1 MIMSLVRR
9 SLLMLRGW
17 LAAVLEPAPDP
28 RRAFAEADERHRML
42 LARVRHALVTL
53 SGAKLRL
60 ESRAA
65 DLRGR
70 LRGMETEAHEA
81 LVAGRED
88 LARLVLER
96 RWAAERSLGA
106 VEGEVREL
114 QQEEQRLALVEQR
127 LGTQIEAFRARQE
140 VIAARHS
147 AAEAQ
152 VRLSEAFTG
161 VSGELADLGLT
172 LDQVE
177 QRTERLESRAA
188 ALDRLVDTGLLEAP
202 GSGTGALDRQ
212 LGELDRA
219 RAIEAHLDE
228 LKRRAGGMDRPRP
241 DASNPAR
248 RGEPP

>member
-1 MIMSLVRR
+1 MTRSFVRR
-9 SLLMLRGW
+9 SVLMFRGLL
-17 LAAVLEPAPDP
+17 ATILEPAPDP

-42 LARVRHALVTL
+42 LARVRHALGAI
-53 SGAKLRL
+53 SGARLRL

-70 LRGMETEAHEA
+70 LIGMETEATES
-81 LVAGRED
+81 LRAGRED

-96 RWAAERSLGA
+96 RYAAARAL
-106 VEGEVREL
+106 EGVDVEVRDLER
-114 QQEEQRLALVEQR
+114 EEQRLALVEQR
-127 LGTQIEAFRARQE
+127 LGTQIETFRARQD

-152 VRLSEAFTG
+152 VQLSEALTG

-188 ALDRLVDTGLLEAP
+188 ALDLLVDTGHLEPPA
-202 GSGTGALDRQ
+202 SRAGALDSQ
-212 LGELDRA
+212 LGVLDRA
-219 RAIEAHLDE
+219 RAIEAEIDA
-228 LKRRAGGMDRPRP
+228 LKRRMKGAGPNDSSAAL
-241 DASNPAR
+241 D
-248 RGEPP
+248 

>member
-1 MIMSLVRR
+1 MSLVRR
-9 SLLMLRGW
+9 SMLMFHGW

-28 RRAFAEADERHRML
+28 RRAFAAADERHRML
-42 LARVRHALVTL
+42 LTRVRHALGAI
-53 SGAKLRL
+53 SGARLRL

-70 LRGMETEAHEA
+70 LVGMETEAAES
-81 LVAGRED
+81 LSAGRED

-96 RWAAERSLGA
+96 RHAAARALGA
-106 VEGEVREL
+106 VEVEARDL
-114 QQEEQRLALVEQR
+114 QQEEQRLALVDQR
-127 LGTQIEAFRARQE
+127 LGTQIETFRARQD

-152 VRLSEAFTG
+152 VRLSEALTG

-188 ALDRLVDTGLLEAP
+188 ALDRLVDAGLLEAP
-202 GSGTGALDRQ
+202 GSEAGVLGRQ

-219 RAIEAHLDE
+219 RVVKGQIER
-228 LKRRAGGMDRPRP
+228 LKRRLKGTDL
-241 DASNPAR
+241 
-248 RGEPP
+248 GEPEDHSSERWKELS